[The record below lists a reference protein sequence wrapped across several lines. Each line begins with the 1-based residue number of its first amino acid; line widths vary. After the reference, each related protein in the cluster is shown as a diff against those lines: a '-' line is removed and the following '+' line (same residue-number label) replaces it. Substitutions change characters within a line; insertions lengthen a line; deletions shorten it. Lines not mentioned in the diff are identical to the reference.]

1 MKTHKKPFRPVN
13 ASMVTNARDL
23 ARIRAKEN
31 ARAQREAHEAALHVI
46 DVCDAIMSSPP
57 PAAAIPSYGPR
68 TASHPM
74 ATPTPPPV
82 LHAVARNATNY
93 LAFIGALTAFVAGV
107 ALGKAL

>member
-23 ARIRAKEN
+23 ARIRAEEN
-31 ARAQREAHEAALHVI
+31 ASAQREAREAALHVI
-46 DVCDAIMSSPP
+46 DGCDAIMSRPP
-57 PAAAIPSYGPR
+57 PAAPIHSYGPR

-82 LHAVARNATNY
+82 LHAVSRSAGSY
-93 LAFIGALTAFVAGV
+93 LAFIGALTVFVAGV